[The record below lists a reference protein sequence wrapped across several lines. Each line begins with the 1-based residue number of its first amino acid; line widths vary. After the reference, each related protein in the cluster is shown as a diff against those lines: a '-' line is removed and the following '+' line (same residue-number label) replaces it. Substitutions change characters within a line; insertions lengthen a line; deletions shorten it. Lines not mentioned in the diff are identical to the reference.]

1 LHGAYA
7 LAVGAQRRN
16 QGGQYDGAGIGE
28 QAGRLARTADVFAA
42 VLRGKAKAGAQ
53 ALAQAVAVQYDDLA
67 AGLEQ
72 AQFQRTRQ
80 RRLAGAR
87 QAGEPDHRTAMAMH
101 FLALSARYVEGVHDA
116 TIYAKREAG
125 MRTILIV
132 GAGFSGVA
140 CAIQL
145 LRGAGRE
152 PLRVLLLNRSG
163 KLARG
168 MAYGTQSPQHLLNVV
183 ASNMS
188 VLPDDPGHFLRY
200 ASMRYSHVTAN
211 SFVARSVYGDYL
223 EWALQQAQSQA
234 PRHATLDCVSG
245 SVQYMQAMPGGGL
258 AATLEDGRRIDASH
272 VVLAFGHFAAP
283 PPALA
288 QGALTD
294 SVRYAADPWH
304 PSLLSTIDAYA
315 PVLLL
320 GTGLTAVDIA
330 LQLLRRNP
338 AQRVQAVSRHGLL
351 PQAYAAPSALAAST
365 LLREQAHSARATMRA
380 FLQQVERLEDCGHEW
395 HDAVA
400 ALRGQT
406 ACIWQGWPV
415 QERRRFLR
423 HLRPYWEVH
432 RHQLPPVVQQEL
444 SAAQARGAFSVTAGR
459 IQSIRDEAELAM
471 VTVKPRGSET
481 CIDLRAGHVINCTG
495 NCASP
500 RRAAVPL
507 VRQLLADGMMQA
519 DVLGL
524 GVEVDANC
532 AVLGA
537 NGQPTPGL
545 YYIGPWLKA
554 GYWEATAVPELRQF
568 ATTIARSC
576 F

>member
-1 LHGAYA
+1 MGCFTGA
-7 LAVGAQRRN
+7 
-16 QGGQYDGAGIGE
+16 
-28 QAGRLARTADVFAA
+28 ADVFAA
-42 VLRGKAKAGAQ
+42 VLGREAKACAKP
-53 ALAQAVAVQYDDLA
+53 LAQAVAIQDYGLA
-67 AGLEQ
+67 AVLEE
-72 AQFQRTRQ
+72 ALLHGVRQ
-80 RRLAGAR
+80 CCLAGAG
-87 QAGEPDHRTAMAMH
+87 QASEPDHRTAMAMH
-101 FLALSARYVEGVHDA
+101 FLALAARNVEGVHDA
-116 TIYAKREAG
+116 TIYAKQVAG

-188 VLPDDPGHFLRY
+188 VLPDDHEHFLHY
-200 ASMRYSHVTAN
+200 ASMRDSRVTAN

-223 EWALQQAQSQA
+223 EWALLQAQSQA

-245 SVQYMQAMPGGGL
+245 SVQHLQATHGGGL
-258 AATLEDGRRIDASH
+258 IATLEDGRRIQASQ
-272 VVLAFGHFAAP
+272 VVLAFGHFPAP

-288 QGALTD
+288 QGALVD
-294 SVRYAADPWH
+294 SARYVADPWQAGL
-304 PSLLSTIDAYA
+304 PSSIGAYES
-315 PVLLL
+315 VLLL

-330 LQLLRRNP
+330 LQLLRRHP
-338 AQRVQAVSRHGLL
+338 GQRVHAVSRHGLL
-351 PQAYAAPSALAAST
+351 PQPYAAPCAQLAAST
-365 LLREQAHSARATMRA
+365 LLHEELPTARAAMRA
-380 FLQQVERLEDCGHEW
+380 FLQQVEKLEGAGLGWHE
-395 HDAVA
+395 ALA

-406 ACIWQGWPV
+406 ASIWQHWPA
-415 QERRRFLR
+415 QEKRRFLR

-432 RHQLPPVVQQEL
+432 RHQLPPTVQLEL
-444 SAAQARGAFSVTAGR
+444 SAALASGALRVTAGR
-459 IQSIRDEAELAM
+459 IQSIRDEAELAV
-471 VTVKPRGSET
+471 VTVQPRCHGRS
-481 CIDLRAGHVINCTG
+481 IDLRAARIINCTG
-495 NCASP
+495 SCASP
-500 RRAAVPL
+500 RRATAPL
-507 VRQLLADGMMQA
+507 VRQLLADGMMQGDA
-519 DVLGL
+519 LGL

-554 GYWEATAVPELRQF
+554 GYWEATAVPELRHF
-568 ATTIARSC
+568 ATTIAYACLS
-576 F
+576 

>member
-1 LHGAYA
+1 
-7 LAVGAQRRN
+7 
-16 QGGQYDGAGIGE
+16 
-28 QAGRLARTADVFAA
+28 
-42 VLRGKAKAGAQ
+42 
-53 ALAQAVAVQYDDLA
+53 
-67 AGLEQ
+67 
-72 AQFQRTRQ
+72 
-80 RRLAGAR
+80 
-87 QAGEPDHRTAMAMH
+87 MH
-101 FLALSARYVEGVHDA
+101 FLALPARYVEGVHDA
-116 TIYAKREAG
+116 TIYAMRVAG

-183 ASNMS
+183 ASRMS
-188 VLPDDPGHFLRY
+188 VLPDDPDHFLRY
-200 ASMRYSHVTAN
+200 ASTRDSRVTEA

-223 EWALQQAQSQA
+223 EWALRQARAQA

-245 SVQYMQAMPGGGL
+245 SVQHMQAMPGGGL
-258 AATLEDGRRIDASH
+258 AATLEDGRRIEASR

-283 PPALA
+283 PPALV

-294 SVRYAADPWH
+294 TARYAADPWNR
-304 PSLLSTIDAYA
+304 SLLSAIDAYA

-330 LQLLRRNP
+330 LQLLRRHP
-338 AQRVQAVSRHGLL
+338 ARRVQAVSRHGLL
-351 PQAYAAPSALAAST
+351 PQPYAAPCALAAST
-365 LLREQAHSARATMRA
+365 LLREQVPTARATVRA
-380 FLQQVERLEDCGHEW
+380 FLQQVQRLEAGGHDW
-395 HDAVA
+395 HDAMA

-406 ACIWQGWPV
+406 TGIWQGWPL

-423 HLRPYWEVH
+423 HVRPYWEVH
-432 RHQLPPVVQQEL
+432 RHQLPPAVQQEL
-444 SAAQARGAFSVTAGR
+444 DAAQARAALIVTAGR
-459 IQSIRDEAELAM
+459 IQSIRDEAELAV
-471 VTVKPRGSET
+471 VTVKPRGSAA
-481 CIDLRAGHVINCTG
+481 CIELRAGHIINCTG
-495 NCASP
+495 SCASP
-500 RRAAVPL
+500 RRAAAPL

-519 DVLGL
+519 DPLGL
-524 GVEVDANC
+524 GVEVDGNC
-532 AVLGA
+532 ALVGA

-554 GYWEATAVPELRQF
+554 GYWEATAVPELRRF
-568 ATTIARSC
+568 AATIAHACLS
-576 F
+576 